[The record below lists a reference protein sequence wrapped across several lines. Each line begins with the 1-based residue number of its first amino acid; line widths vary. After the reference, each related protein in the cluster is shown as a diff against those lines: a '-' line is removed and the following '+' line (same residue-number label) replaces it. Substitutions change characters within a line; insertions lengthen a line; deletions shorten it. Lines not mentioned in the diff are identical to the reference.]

1 MIKEIAKEFDRKNRE
16 NVYNLLNKIKDLE
29 YENKSLTFPY
39 LEHINEEKRIKI
51 TISFNINHR
60 INEINIYDTSIG
72 WTGQNIVHIVTG
84 LNSKGVTAISE
95 ELYKKYFENRKGVK

>member
-1 MIKEIAKEFDRKNRE
+1 MIKEIAEEFNSKNRE
-16 NVYNLLNKIKDLE
+16 NVYDFLNKIKGLK

-39 LEHINEEKRIKI
+39 LEHINEKKRIKI

-60 INEINIYDTSIG
+60 IDEINIYDTSIG
-72 WTGQNIVHIVTG
+72 WSGQNIVHIVTG

-95 ELYKKYFENRKGVK
+95 ELYNKYFGGAK